1 MIRSVMRLI
10 IALQCL
16 SAIVNASYFGR
27 FDRLSTFR
35 NSTATTDLQWRHE
48 GSISANLP
56 WFPQWAAIR
65 DGFTADIGSGVLLGA
80 QVGST
85 DGSTFLSLKEGEA
98 WRYSRDSFPD
108 PLLVDYTCAHP

>member
-35 NSTATTDLQWRHE
+35 NSTATTDLQWGHE
-48 GSISANLP
+48 GSISATYP
-56 WFPQWAAIR
+56 GFP
-65 DGFTADIGSGVLLGA
+65 SGQPFGIVSP
-80 QVGST
+80 QVSAREFFWEHTLVQQT
-85 DGSTFLSLKEGEA
+85 DLRFS
-98 WRYSRDSFPD
+98 
-108 PLLVDYTCAHP
+108 H